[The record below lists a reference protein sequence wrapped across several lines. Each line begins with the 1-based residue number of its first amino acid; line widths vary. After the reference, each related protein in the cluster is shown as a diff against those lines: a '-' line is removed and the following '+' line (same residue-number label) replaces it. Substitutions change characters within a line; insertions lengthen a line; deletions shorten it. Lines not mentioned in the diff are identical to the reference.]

1 MQNMYETYEK
11 KKTVKLTTLLPSLK
25 KVLSSSLQLYI
36 LKPSPIKTLSSPR
49 ELNTILKLGF
59 IIPLLSFII

>member
-1 MQNMYETYEK
+1 MQDMYETYEK

-25 KVLSSSLQLYI
+25 KVLSSSLQLCI

-49 ELNTILKLGF
+49 ELNTILKLDF